1 MSTQISKKG
10 IVLNA
15 KCVSIKHEGIDH
27 PIHKVVITLVDGT
40 SLWTLLSVFK
50 NDVLFNCDDT
60 MFDADVL
67 CKDFA
72 ENSSRGTALIGKY
85 LAHATLKY
93 DEISFAKGDRVY
105 DPKHPLP
112 DDADPYLAEDD
123 IIRCYP
129 RAITLHKRASELL
142 PLAIEKLNAKL
153 ERQLE
158 RELASE
164 EAK

>member
-15 KCVSIKHEGIDH
+15 KCVSIKHEEIDH

>member
-1 MSTQISKKG
+1 MSNQVSKKG

-15 KCVSIKHEGIDH
+15 KCVSIKYEEVEH

-40 SLWTLLSVFK
+40 TLWTLLSVFK
-50 NDVLFNCDDT
+50 DDVLFNCDDT

-112 DDADPYLAEDD
+112 DDADPYIAEDD

-129 RAITLHKRASELL
+129 RAISFHKKASERL
-142 PLAIEKLNAKL
+142 PLAIEKLNEKMERKL
-153 ERQLE
+153 ERE
-158 RELASE
+158 IASE
-164 EAK
+164 EAE